1 MNPEMEPSVTNC
13 GNCHLPMPRE
23 LRFCRNCGFRL
34 GEGSAEYTE
43 TVRFQDVPAGA
54 LGKNSPATSGS
65 PYGFAGG
72 PLAVS
77 PVAPTKKRRG
87 RISGMS
93 WLFIGLLVFFVA
105 AAAFTA
111 IVRPARSPGINV
123 QFGDGPPALP
133 VSFVGVDNFDTTDG
147 GVTFENVE
155 PPGSPADK
163 AGLVGGDII
172 TSFDGHVV
180 STDDEM
186 SDLLRETP
194 IGKTVDV
201 VFIRDGTAKT
211 VKLTTI
217 SRADGERLEEVF
229 TSRPMGRAQFGY
241 EDGEA
246 ERVPIPDTKMYGVKL
261 GEIMPNRPADIA
273 GVKEG
278 DIVIEFDGVPIR
290 TTDEF
295 LSRVRRAEPYST
307 IKLLVLRGTEKL
319 EIPVKMGK
327 A

>member
-1 MNPEMEPSVTNC
+1 MNPEMDPSVTNC
-13 GNCHLPMPRE
+13 SNCHSPMPRE

-43 TVRFQDVPAGA
+43 TVRFQDVPSGA
-54 LGKNSPATSGS
+54 MGKNSPGASGAAQ
-65 PYGFAGG
+65 GFGGG
-72 PLAVS
+72 PIAMS
-77 PVAPTKKRRG
+77 TGGPIKRR
-87 RISGMS
+87 RRLSGMS

-111 IVRPARSPGINV
+111 IVRPVRQGVNV
-123 QFGDGPPALP
+123 QFGDGPVAAAP
-133 VSFVGVDNFDTTDG
+133 VSFVGVDNFDTTEG
-147 GVTFENVE
+147 GVTFDNVE
-155 PPGSPADK
+155 PPGAPADK

-172 TSFDGHVV
+172 TSFDGQTV

-186 SDLLRETP
+186 TDLLRKTP

-201 VFIRDGTAKT
+201 VFIRDGVSQI

-217 SRADGERLEEVF
+217 SRGEGERLEEVF
-229 TSRPMGRAQFGY
+229 DSRPAGRAQFGY

-246 ERVPIPDTKMYGVKL
+246 ERVAIPDTKMFGVRL
-261 GEIMPNRPADIA
+261 GEIMANRPADIA

-278 DIVIEFDGVPIR
+278 DIVIEFNDIPIR
-290 TTDEF
+290 TTGEF
-295 LSRVRRAEPYST
+295 LSRVRRAEPYSI
-307 IKLLVLRGTEKL
+307 IKLVVLRGQERV

>member
-1 MNPEMEPSVTNC
+1 MSPEMEPSVTNC

-43 TVRFQDVPAGA
+43 TVRFQDIPAGA
-54 LGKNSPATSGS
+54 LGKNSPATSGA
-65 PYGFAGG
+65 PYGFSGG
-72 PLAVS
+72 SMAVS
-77 PVAPTKKRRG
+77 PVAPIKKRRG
-87 RISGMS
+87 RPSGMT

-111 IVRPARSPGINV
+111 IVRPVRNQAINV
-123 QFGDGPPALP
+123 QFGDRPRALP
-133 VSFVGVDNFDTTDG
+133 VSFVGVNNFDTTDG

-172 TSFDGHVV
+172 TSFDGHRV
-180 STDDEM
+180 STDD
-186 SDLLRETP
+186 DLSEVLRETP

-201 VFIRDGTAKT
+201 VFIRDGAAKT

-217 SRADGERLEEVF
+217 SKAEGERLEEIF
-229 TSRPMGRAQFGY
+229 DSRPVGRAQFGY
-241 EDGEA
+241 EDGDA
-246 ERVPIPDTKMYGVKL
+246 ERVPIPDTKVSGVRL
-261 GEIMPNRPADIA
+261 GQILPNRPADIA

-278 DIVIEFDGVPIR
+278 DIVIEFDGIPIR
-290 TTDEF
+290 TEREF

-307 IKLLVLRGTEKL
+307 IKLVVMRGTEKV

>member
-1 MNPEMEPSVTNC
+1 MNPEMEPSVTQC
-13 GNCHLPMPRE
+13 GNCHAPMPRE

-43 TVRFQDVPAGA
+43 TVRFQDVPAGV
-54 LGKNSPATSGS
+54 LGKNSSAASGA
-65 PYGFAGG
+65 PHGFMGG
-72 PLAVS
+72 PMAVS
-77 PVAPTKKRRG
+77 PGGSIKKRRG

-111 IVRPARSPGINV
+111 IVRPARSPAVNV
-123 QFGDGPPALP
+123 EFGGRSTST

-147 GVTFENVE
+147 GVTFDNVE

-172 TSFDGHVV
+172 TSLDGQVV
-180 STDDEM
+180 KTDDEM
-186 SDLLRETP
+186 TDLLARTP

-201 VFIRDGTAKT
+201 VFIRDGAAQT

-217 SRADGERLEEVF
+217 SRAEGERLEEVF
-229 TSRPMGRAQFGY
+229 DSRPAGRAQFGY
-241 EDGEA
+241 EDGED
-246 ERVPIPDTKMYGVKL
+246 ERVPVPNTKMFGVRL
-261 GEIMPNRPADIA
+261 GEILANRPADIA

-278 DIVIEFDGVPIR
+278 DIVIEFDGIPIR
-290 TTDEF
+290 TTGEF

-307 IKLLVLRGTEKL
+307 IKLVVIRGLETL

>member
-1 MNPEMEPSVTNC
+1 
-13 GNCHLPMPRE
+13 MPRE

-43 TVRFQDVPAGA
+43 TVRFQDVPPGVLGRNSSAAGA
-54 LGKNSPATSGS
+54 P
-65 PYGFAGG
+65 PGFMGG

-77 PVAPTKKRRG
+77 PAGPIKKRRG

-111 IVRPARSPGINV
+111 ILRPSRNPGVNV
-123 QFGDGPPALP
+123 EFGGRRAAST

-147 GVTFENVE
+147 GVTFDNVE

-163 AGLVGGDII
+163 AGVVGGDII
-172 TSFDGHVV
+172 TSFDGKVV
-180 STDDEM
+180 RTDDELT
-186 SDLLRETP
+186 DLLAITP

-217 SRADGERLEEVF
+217 SRADGEQLEEAF
-229 TSRPMGRAQFGY
+229 DSRPMGRAQFGY

-246 ERVPIPDTKMYGVKL
+246 ERVPVPNTKIFGVQL
-261 GEIMPNRPADIA
+261 GEILANRPADIA

-278 DIVIEFDGVPIR
+278 DIVIEFDGIPIR
-290 TTDEF
+290 TTGEF
-295 LSRVRRAEPYST
+295 LARVRRAEPYST
-307 IKLLVLRGTEKL
+307 VKLVVMRGAEKL

>member
-1 MNPEMEPSVTNC
+1 MNPEMDPSVTNC
-13 GNCHLPMPRE
+13 ANCHSPMPRE

-43 TVRFQDVPAGA
+43 TVRFQDVPSGA
-54 LGKNSPATSGS
+54 MGKNSSAATGMGPGYVGGAMAMST
-65 PYGFAGG
+65 AG
-72 PLAVS
+72 AI
-77 PVAPTKKRRG
+77 KKRR
-87 RISGMS
+87 RRLSGTS
-93 WLFIGLLVFFVA
+93 WLFIGLLIFFVA

-111 IVRPARSPGINV
+111 IVRPVRTNTP
-123 QFGDGPPALP
+123 FGDGPVVAAP

-147 GVTFENVE
+147 GVTFDNVE
-155 PPGSPADK
+155 PPGAPADK

-172 TSFDGHVV
+172 TTFDGQTV

-186 SDLLRETP
+186 TDLLRRTP

-201 VFIRDGTAKT
+201 VFMRDGVSQT
-211 VKLTTI
+211 VKLTTV
-217 SRADGERLEEVF
+217 SRDEGERLEEVF
-229 TSRPMGRAQFGY
+229 ANRPAGRAQFGY

-246 ERVPIPDTKMYGVKL
+246 KRVAIPNTPMFGVRL
-261 GEIMPNRPADIA
+261 GEILANRPADIA

-278 DIVIEFDGVPIR
+278 DIVLEFDGIPIR
-290 TTDEF
+290 TEGEF

-307 IKLLVLRGTEKL
+307 IILLVLRGQEKI

>member
-1 MNPEMEPSVTNC
+1 MNPEMETSVTNC
-13 GNCHLPMPRE
+13 ANCHAPMPRE

-54 LGKNSPATSGS
+54 MGKNNPAPFVGGPIATSG
-65 PYGFAGG
+65 GG
-72 PLAVS
+72 PLM
-77 PVAPTKKRRG
+77 KKRR
-87 RISGMS
+87 RLSGMS

-111 IVRPARSPGINV
+111 VIKPVRNNV
-123 QFGDGPPALP
+123 QFGGRPIAAAP
-133 VSFVGVDNFDTTDG
+133 VSFVGVDDFETTEG
-147 GVTFENVE
+147 GVTFDNVE

-172 TSFDGHVV
+172 TSFDGRAV
-180 STDDEM
+180 STDDEITE
-186 SDLLRETP
+186 LLRKTP

-201 VFIRDGTAKT
+201 VFLRDGVSKIA
-211 VKLTTI
+211 KLTTI
-217 SRADGERLEEVF
+217 SRSEGERLEEVF
-229 TSRPMGRAQFGY
+229 DSRPSGRAQFGY
-241 EDGEA
+241 EDRQA
-246 ERVPIPDTKMYGVKL
+246 ERVPILDTKMFGVRL
-261 GEIMPNRPADIA
+261 GEILANRPADIA

-278 DIVIEFDGVPIR
+278 DIVIEFDGIPIR
-290 TTDEF
+290 TEGEF
-295 LSRVRRAEPYST
+295 LSRVRRAEPYSL
-307 IKLLVLRGTEKL
+307 IKLVVLRGAEKI